1 MSENLKKE
9 TTLHFLDYWRVIRSR
24 KEIVL
29 AVLFLVVLT
38 GTAYTF
44 TLPKIYAAQSRIEV
58 NNDSVDIDPFNPSP
72 MGGTTRGYDP
82 YFLRTQFEIIQS
94 KPILYEVI
102 NRLNLQEVW
111 GKKGEKL
118 LKEVAYKILRSSLN
132 VSQYRDTSLIAIT
145 AQREDPKEAARIANE
160 LADVYR
166 DARLDLKYKEMTRAM
181 DALSRELEK
190 QQEKT
195 DLAAQRVEEVR
206 QKLDITVL
214 PNSYSGGMSENSVEK
229 LRLQQLEGDRI
240 ASRVEMLVAKAR
252 YEQLESMSDADLV
265 TASAY
270 LTQDSFVEA
279 MRTQI
284 KDYDVALASMLE
296 NYGPNYP
303 EVKQTQAARDELVA
317 KLQRALEGIKKGTR
331 AQYIVTKSKFEALEE
346 ELRGVRS
353 SDQESQ
359 REKFVPFNKAQQE
372 LELQRAIMNALKSR
386 IAQEGITLQVPRTP
400 VEIVDSAEE
409 ASRPISPNL
418 ILNVL
423 MSIFIG
429 LGSGVG
435 LAYFIEYLDTSIKTA
450 DDVERWLELP
460 VLGLIPQ
467 KVRPLI
473 EEGPDS
479 EHAEGYRVLRTNMA
493 FADAGGPRKGAFAVL
508 SGGAGEGK
516 STTAFNLAYICAQ
529 QGEKVLL
536 VDADLRRP
544 VQHTILGV
552 SNRFGLTN
560 VLLRDVPVEETIK
573 TTSVPNLHFLPSGRL
588 PRTSLGVLDPKR
600 ISELVFSLKL
610 KYDIIIFD
618 TPPLV
623 GISDSAIIAKE
634 MDGILMVVQY
644 RKYPRDMIIRAKQ
657 MLDTLG
663 VPQVGVVLNNINIM
677 RDDYYYYYH
686 SYYSNYHYYRS
697 QEENPV
703 VSSGTQRPA

>member
-1 MSENLKKE
+1 M
-9 TTLHFLDYWRVIRSR
+9 
-24 KEIVL
+24 
-29 AVLFLVVLT
+29 A
-38 GTAYTF
+38 
-44 TLPKIYAAQSRIEV
+44 RIQV
-58 NNDSVDIDPFNPSP
+58 NSDRVDIDPFAPSVSG
-72 MGGTTRGYDP
+72 MVGYDP
-82 YFLRTQFEIIQS
+82 YFLRTEFEIIQS

-102 NRLNLQEVW
+102 NRLNLQEIW
-111 GKKGEKL
+111 GKADEKL
-118 LKEVAYKILRSSLN
+118 SKDVAYKILRSSLDI
-132 VSQYRDTSLIAIT
+132 SQFRDTNLIALT
-145 AQREDPKEAARIANE
+145 AKRQDPKEAARIANE

-166 DARLDLKYKEMTRAM
+166 DARLDMKYKEMTRAM

-190 QQEKT
+190 QQERVSV
-195 DLAAQRVEEVR
+195 AEQRVEELR
-206 QKLDITVL
+206 QELDISVVSEGVNA
-214 PNSYSGGMSENSVEK
+214 NSIEK
-229 LRLQQLEGDRI
+229 LQLQQLEGDRI
-240 ASRVEMLVAKAR
+240 ASRVSMLVAKTR
-252 YEQLESMSDADLV
+252 YEQMDALSGEDLL

-270 LTQDSFVEA
+270 VANDPFVET

-284 KDYDVALASMLE
+284 KDYDVALTSLLE
-296 NYGPNYP
+296 NYGPNHP
-303 EVKQTQAARDELVA
+303 EVKQTQAARDELVV
-317 KLQRALEGIKKGTR
+317 KLGRALDGIKKGLR
-331 AQYIVTKSKFEALEE
+331 AQYIVEKSKFEALEA

-353 SDQESQ
+353 IEQESQ
-359 REKFVPFNKAQQE
+359 REKFVPFNKAMQE
-372 LELQRAIMNALKSR
+372 LEIQRSIMNALKSR
-386 IAQEGITLQVPRTP
+386 IAQEGITLEVPRTP
-400 VEIVDSAEE
+400 VEVVDSAE
-409 ASRPISPNL
+409 APTRPISPNL
-418 ILNVL
+418 ILNIL
-423 MSIFIG
+423 LSIFVG

-450 DDVERWLELP
+450 DDVERWIELP

-479 EHAEGYRVLRTNMA
+479 EHAEGYRVLRTNMS
-493 FADAGGPRKGAFAVL
+493 FAGSGPGRGAFAVL
-508 SGGAGEGK
+508 SSGAGEGK
-516 STTAFNLAYICAQ
+516 STTAFNLAYVCAQ

-600 ISELVFSLKL
+600 ISELVHSLKS
-610 KYDIIIFD
+610 KYDVVIFD

-623 GISDSAIIAKE
+623 GISDSAVIAKE
-634 MDGILMVVQY
+634 MDGVVLVVQY

-663 VPQVGVVLNNINIM
+663 IPQVGVVLNNINIM

-686 SYYSNYHYYRS
+686 SYYSNYYYYRS
-697 QEENPV
+697 QE
-703 VSSGTQRPA
+703 SSPATAPAA

>member
-1 MSENLKKE
+1 MSENQAKE

-29 AVLFLVVLT
+29 AVLFLVVIT
-38 GTAYTF
+38 GTVYTF
-44 TLPKIYAAQSRIEV
+44 TLPRIYASEARIEV
-58 NNDSVDIDPFNPSP
+58 NSDKTEIDPFNPASQF
-72 MGGTTRGYDP
+72 GGAYDP
-82 YFLRTQFEIIQS
+82 YFLRTQYEIIKS

-111 GKKGEKL
+111 GKKGEKIP
-118 LKEVAYKILRSSLN
+118 KEIAYKILWSSLD
-132 VSQYRDTSLIAIT
+132 VSQSRDTNLIALRVK
-145 AQREDPKEAARIANE
+145 REDPQEAMRIANE
-160 LADVYR
+160 LASVYR
-166 DARLDLKYKEMTRAM
+166 DQRLDLKRKEMTQAL
-181 DALSRELEK
+181 DALRRELEN
-190 QQEKT
+190 QQDKV
-195 DLAAQRVEEVR
+195 DAAEQQVEDVR
-206 QKLDITVL
+206 DKLDITVM
-214 PNSYSGGMSENSVEK
+214 NEGVDANSVEK

-240 ASRVEMLVAKAR
+240 ASRVDMIAQKAR
-252 YEQLESMSDADLV
+252 YEQLEEMNNKDLL

-270 LTQDSFVEA
+270 LASDPFVEDL
-279 MRTQI
+279 RTQI
-284 KDYDVALASMLE
+284 KDLDVKLSSLLE
-296 NYGPNYP
+296 DYGENFP
-303 EVKQTQAARDELVA
+303 EVKQTTAARDELLA
-317 KLQRALEGIKKGTR
+317 KLEQALEGIKKGVH
-331 AQYIVTKSKFEALEE
+331 AQYIISKSKFDALEE
-346 ELRGVRS
+346 ELRGARA
-353 SDQESQ
+353 SDQKSQ
-359 REKFVPFNKAQQE
+359 RDKFLPFNRAKQE
-372 LELQRAIMNALKSR
+372 LDIQRSIMNALKAR
-386 IAQEGITLQVPRTP
+386 LAQEGITLKIPRNP
-400 VEIVDSAEE
+400 VEIVDSAE
-409 ASRPISPNL
+409 ASTRPISPNL
-418 ILNVL
+418 IMNMLL
-423 MSIFIG
+423 SIFVG
-429 LGSGVG
+429 LGSGIG

-450 DDVERWLELP
+450 DDVERWVDLP

-479 EHAEGYRVLRTNMA
+479 DHAEGYRVLRTNMA
-493 FADAGGPRKGAFAVL
+493 FTDAGGPSKGAFAVL

-516 STTAFNLAYICAQ
+516 STTAFNLAYVCAQ

-600 ISELVFSLKL
+600 IRELVSSLKT
-610 KYDIIIFD
+610 KYDVVIFD

-623 GISDSAIIAKE
+623 GISDSSVIAKE
-634 MDGILMVVQY
+634 MDGVVMVVQY

-663 VPQVGVVLNNINIM
+663 VKQVGVVLNNINIM

-686 SYYSNYHYYRS
+686 SYYSNYYYYRS
-697 QEENPV
+697 DESAPAGSPDN
-703 VSSGTQRPA
+703 SSAI

>member
-1 MSENLKKE
+1 MTIMSENQKKE

-29 AVLFLVVLT
+29 AVLFLVVIT

-44 TLPKIYAAQSRIEV
+44 TLPKIYASQARIEV
-58 NNDSVDIDPFNPSP
+58 NNDSVDIDPFNPS
-72 MGGTTRGYDP
+72 MSGAGGYDP

-102 NRLNLQEVW
+102 NRLNLQEIW
-111 GKKGEKL
+111 GEKGEKL
-118 LKEVAYKILRSSLN
+118 PKEIAYKILRSSLN
-132 VSQYRDTSLIAIT
+132 INQYRDTSLISLT

-181 DALSRELEK
+181 DVLNDELEK
-190 QQEKT
+190 QQAKV
-195 DLAAQRVEEVR
+195 DLASERVEDLR
-206 QKLDITVL
+206 QKLDITIL
-214 PNSYSGGMSENSVEK
+214 PGSTGYNENSIDK
-229 LRLQQLEGDRI
+229 LRLQQLEGDRVS
-240 ASRVEMLVAKAR
+240 ARVDMLVAKAR
-252 YEQLESMSDADLV
+252 YEQLDSLEGDDLL

-270 LTQDSFVEA
+270 ISQDPFVEN
-279 MRTQI
+279 MRSQI
-284 KDYDVALASMLE
+284 KDYDVALSSLLE

-303 EVKQTQAARDELVA
+303 EVKQTQASRDELVA
-317 KLQRALEGIKKGTR
+317 KLKRALEGVKKGTQ
-331 AQYIVTKSKFEALEE
+331 AQYIIAKSKFDALEE
-346 ELRGVRS
+346 ELRGVKS
-353 SDQESQ
+353 SDQETQ
-359 REKFVPFNKAQQE
+359 RDKFVPFNKAQQE
-372 LELQRAIMNALKSR
+372 LDLQRSIMNALKSR
-386 IAQEGITLQVPRTP
+386 IAQEGITLKVPRTP

-409 ASRPISPNL
+409 SSRPVSPNL

-450 DDVERWLELP
+450 DDVERWIDLP

-479 EHAEGYRVLRTNMA
+479 EHGEAYRVLRTNMA
-493 FADAGGPRKGAFAVL
+493 FTDVGGPCKGAFAVL

-573 TTSVPNLHFLPSGRL
+573 TTSVPNFHFLPSGRL

-600 ISELVFSLKL
+600 ISELVHSLKM
-610 KYDIIIFD
+610 KYDVVVFD

-623 GISDSAIIAKE
+623 GISDSAVIAKE
-634 MDGILMVVQY
+634 MDGVLLVVQY

-663 VPQVGVVLNNINIM
+663 VSQVGVVLNNINIM

-686 SYYSNYHYYRS
+686 SYYSNYDYYRS
-697 QEENPV
+697 QEANPV
-703 VSSGTQRPA
+703 GSQGDA